1 MNSIIT
7 GCSCVISMDLTVC
20 DEQNEEEW
28 RQQIIVVAKHK
39 LSSIER
45 IDLEN
50 ILNFQIFN

>member
-1 MNSIIT
+1 
-7 GCSCVISMDLTVC
+7 MDLTVS
-20 DEQNEEEW
+20 DEQIEEEW

-50 ILNFQIFN
+50 ILNFQIFNWVRGLLMQSLG